1 MEDQTAMNETP
12 EHHEI
17 GERLARIRWAFSEL
31 NQKDWAT
38 KNRFNVAQYNN
49 WERGT
54 RRVPVEAAMQLCETY
69 GVTLDFVY
77 RGRTDGLSES
87 LRKSL

>member
-1 MEDQTAMNETP
+1 MSDTF

-17 GERLARIRWAFSEL
+17 GQRLVRIRRAFSDL
-31 NQKDWAT
+31 NQKDWAL
-38 KNRFNVAQYNN
+38 KNRFNLAQYNN
-49 WERGT
+49 WERGF
-54 RRVPVEAAMQLCETY
+54 RRIPVEAAIELCARY

-77 RGRTDGLSES
+77 RGRSDGLPEN

>member
-1 MEDQTAMNETP
+1 MAMNEP
-12 EHHEI
+12 FEHEQI
-17 GERLARIRWAFSEL
+17 GKRLARVRAAFSDL
-31 NQKDWAT
+31 NQKDWAS

-54 RRVPVEAAMQLCETY
+54 RRIPVEAAMQLCEAY
-69 GVTLDFVY
+69 GLTLDYLY
-77 RGRTDGLSES
+77 RGRSDGLSES